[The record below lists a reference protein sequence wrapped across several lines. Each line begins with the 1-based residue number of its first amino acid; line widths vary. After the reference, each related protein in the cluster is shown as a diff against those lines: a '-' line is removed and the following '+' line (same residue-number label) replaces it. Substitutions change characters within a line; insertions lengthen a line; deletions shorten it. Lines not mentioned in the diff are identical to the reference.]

1 MSDTH
6 PIIRTLEEA
15 AIYEIRL
22 KGHLPERW
30 VEWFGEVTFDLEED
44 GTTVLTCPATD
55 QAALYGLLKKAR
67 DLGLPL
73 VSVTPVRPGL
83 AEAADDTSPI

>member
-6 PIIRTLEEA
+6 PITPIPDEA
-15 AIYEIRL
+15 ATYEIRL
-22 KGHLPERW
+22 KGHLPQRW
-30 VEWFGEVTFDLEED
+30 VGWFGDVAIALHED

-73 VSVTPVRPGL
+73 VSVNPVRPGL
-83 AEAADDTSPI
+83 ALAADDKP